1 MKGITIRITTILF
14 VAALLGCQ
22 EPDAVSEFTGNEMS
36 YQLMAGSEYDV
47 SGTIAFKERT
57 DGYSTVLIA
66 LKGTDGTAKHPVHL
80 HLGNI
85 ATEQAAVAALLSPVI
100 ASTGKS
106 ETLLTKLADD
116 TPIMYK
122 DIANLE
128 ACIKVHL
135 SDEGA
140 GRDVILAGGDIGA
153 SYVKGLSGGRQAGIA
168 VCGSSAAILAV
179 PKKVTRTIRWRY

>member
-1 MKGITIRITTILF
+1 MKGITSILF
-14 VAALLGCQ
+14 AVVLLACQ
-22 EPDAVSEFTGNEMS
+22 EPEAVSEFTGNEIS
-36 YQLMAGSEYDV
+36 YELIAGSEYDV
-47 SGTIAFKERT
+47 SGTISFKERT
-57 DGYSTVLIA
+57 DGFSNVVIA

-80 HLGNI
+80 HLGTI
-85 ATEQAAVAALLSPVI
+85 ATEQAAVAALLSPV
-100 ASTGKS
+100 AAGTGKS

-122 DIANLE
+122 DIASLE

-140 GRDVILAGGDIGA
+140 GRNVILAGGNIGA

-168 VCGSSAAILAV
+168 VCKSN
-179 PKKVTRTIRWRY
+179 